1 MWGGEFL
8 SMIYLIWMAINRQN
22 VPGHLHLETPVS
34 FNNLSE
40 FTASL
45 WGRNTV
51 LYSDHPWQKWTFGG
65 EWKGCFSNEFQCLI
79 TPIFCMIFCVHLK
92 TSQHMKT
99 HFQTTEGRQSLG
111 KSLKISMNH
120 WKMQGTEMFLVKSVA
135 KWEEKWRASISIDS
149 KISLRGGL
157 SCKVVL

>member
-1 MWGGEFL
+1 
-8 SMIYLIWMAINRQN
+8 
-22 VPGHLHLETPVS
+22 
-34 FNNLSE
+34 
-40 FTASL
+40 
-45 WGRNTV
+45 
-51 LYSDHPWQKWTFGG
+51 
-65 EWKGCFSNEFQCLI
+65 
-79 TPIFCMIFCVHLK
+79 
-92 TSQHMKT
+92 MKT